1 MILAGD
7 VGGTKTV
14 LAVYETG
21 LNSVEKLIEET
32 VSSKDQASLDD
43 IVQAFVARHNVK
55 GVTRACFGV
64 PGAVIDGVCTTTN
77 LPWTIS
83 ESVLAKE
90 LRVPRV
96 KLINDL
102 QAAAYGMLFLDDS
115 ELVVL
120 NPGRTVDRE
129 KNLGVIAAGTGLG
142 EALLVW
148 DGEKHIP
155 MASEG
160 GHTSFAPRNDL
171 EIDLLRFL
179 QKRLAPSTTATHVP
193 HVSWERVVCGPGLA
207 NVYEFLRTQTASG
220 KAPQET
226 AYVRDR
232 MQREDVGS
240 VVGAEAVKGKD
251 PLCVAAAR
259 LFCSLYGAEAGNLA
273 LKGLTTGGI
282 FVGGGIAPKLLPLL
296 REPAN
301 RPEGTDFM
309 AAFVDKGRF
318 KTLLQGV
325 PVVVAQNDKAPLI
338 GAAHYAARL
347 MF

>member
-21 LNSVEKLIEET
+21 LSSVEKLIEET
-32 VSSKDQASLDD
+32 VPSKGMASLDD
-43 IVQAFVARHNVK
+43 IIEGFVKRHNVK
-55 GVTRACFGV
+55 GISRACFGV
-64 PGAVIDGVCTTTN
+64 PGAVIDGVCETTN

-83 ESVLAKE
+83 EAVLSKE

-120 NPGRTVDRE
+120 NPGRSLDRS

-160 GHTSFAPRNDL
+160 GHTSFAPRTEL
-171 EIDLLRFL
+171 EIELLRFL
-179 QKRLAPSTTATHVP
+179 QKRLASSTSNG

-207 NVYEFLRTQTASG
+207 NVYEFLRTQSG
-220 KAPQET
+220 TNKVPHET

-232 MQREDVGS
+232 MQREDTGS
-240 VVGAEAVKGKD
+240 VVGIEAVKGTD
-251 PLCVAAAR
+251 PLCVAAAK

-273 LKGLTTGGI
+273 LKGLCTGGV
-282 FVGGGIAPKLLPLL
+282 FVGGGIAPKLLSLL
-296 REPAN
+296 KEP
-301 RPEGTDFM
+301 EFM

-347 MF
+347 MY